1 MNLYKNKKAD
11 KVDAIKMDDYK
22 ENQFDA
28 VLCNWFL
35 LYLNEDK
42 RYESLE
48 NMVRVTKPGG
58 EIRVYGQNEI
68 SLDKLNYK
76 LKEKSIEKMVKS
88 KVDENE
94 IKNIPGAPSETY
106 YYNLQIQEP
115 SLADNFIKYLK
126 E

>member
-1 MNLYKNKKAD
+1 
-11 KVDAIKMDDYK
+11 MDDYK